1 MMRHTN
7 LVFPNCMRDITQAT
21 PIFHNNSYCIIFLD
35 SPLKNIHFRKTVW
48 FFFCFFFLYLNSLCH
63 KMEQL
68 QSLCIFKSVLSH
80 FTVLS
85 LFRLQEHY
93 LLYPLLQY
101 N

>member
-48 FFFCFFFLYLNSLCH
+48 FFVLLFFPLP
-63 KMEQL
+63 EQPVSQNRATAIL
-68 QSLCIFKSVLSH
+68 MHI
-80 FTVLS
+80 
-85 LFRLQEHY
+85 
-93 LLYPLLQY
+93 
-101 N
+101 